1 MEADSRG
8 TVGLDAAM
16 QLQKPY
22 YEINK
27 EVVER
32 LKKRNSGIACSVC
45 VVLYMSMPRTFTISF
60 FG

>member
-1 MEADSRG
+1 
-8 TVGLDAAM
+8 M